1 MRNKKLI
8 LLMPLRS
15 VLFILVFVIVSSVTG
30 KQLSDISNIWSVA
43 ASMINIL
50 FIVTIVL
57 ISRKNGGYLS
67 LINYEKGK
75 TRPKQ
80 IFAMIG
86 IILLVGMAGMYLAGF
101 ICYGIIPYKPYNTQ
115 SHTFLAVINLI
126 VLPVST
132 ALAEDSLYL
141 GCGVRQFE
149 NKYAA
154 VIVPALFFALQH
166 SFIPTLLDIRYIIY
180 RFISFLPLTVILCI
194 HYRKHQNP
202 LPIMIGHAVIDM
214 ATAGQILAT
223 SRQLLK
229 DGTGNSTYFPL
240 SFPVFFCRWI
250 SVKKTIVRFLV
261 LFLHFYS

>member
-1 MRNKKLI
+1 MRNKKLA

-15 VLFILVFVIVSSVTG
+15 ILFILVFVVVSAATG
-30 KQLSDISNIWSVA
+30 KQLAEISNIWSVA
-43 ASMINIL
+43 ASVINIL
-50 FIVTIVL
+50 FVLALVL
-57 ISRKNGGYLS
+57 ITKNRGGYLK

-80 IFAMIG
+80 VFAMTG

-101 ICYGIIPYKPYNTQ
+101 ICYGIIPYAAPMMIAPIPAV
-115 SHTFLAVINLI
+115 LAVINLI

-141 GCGVRQFE
+141 GCGVRQFD
-149 NKYAA
+149 NKIVA
-154 VIVPALFFALQH
+154 ILVPAFFFALQH
-166 SFIPTLLDIRYIIY
+166 SFIPTLFDARYMIY

-202 LPIMIGHAVIDM
+202 LPIMIGHAVIDL

-223 SRQLLK
+223 SVIP
-229 DGTGNSTYFPL
+229 GFYEMML
-240 SFPVFFCRWI
+240 SQA
-250 SVKKTIVRFLV
+250 K
-261 LFLHFYS
+261 